1 MQGAL
6 CNESAGLTE
15 ILDFCKG
22 LKIKSLNI
30 KQFTPLWTC
39 LVTK

>member
-22 LKIKSLNI
+22 LKINHLI
-30 KQFTPLWTC
+30 
-39 LVTK
+39 